1 MSERDCP
8 DERMVE
14 WIEHKKQ
21 MGYYVLTK
29 EERDEWLE
37 EAQRDAY
44 AEGRK
49 DEREEWTARIG
60 PLMRELWQDETLS
73 EQQCSAY
80 LDTDLVSCRRI
91 VQEQA

>member
-29 EERDEWLE
+29 EERDEWLD

-44 AEGRK
+44 VQGRAEYN
-49 DEREEWTARIG
+49 ELMSVVEEILNAGHMNTEDLAR
-60 PLMRELWQDETLS
+60 LRAAWEAL
-73 EQQCSAY
+73 
-80 LDTDLVSCRRI
+80 
-91 VQEQA
+91 